1 MRPQRD
7 FLDYLRDILDAMEKA
22 EDFTR
27 KMNFEEFAGDSKTL
41 FAVVRAFEI
50 IGEGAKNIPV
60 SVRRRHPNV
69 PWRKMAGMRDKMIH
83 AYFGIDKA
91 VIWRSL
97 KEDIPVV
104 KPLIATIIRE
114 MTTR

>member
-27 KMNFEEFAGDSKTL
+27 KMNFEEFARDSKTL

-50 IGEGAKNIPV
+50 IGEGA
-60 SVRRRHPNV
+60 
-69 PWRKMAGMRDKMIH
+69 
-83 AYFGIDKA
+83 
-91 VIWRSL
+91 
-97 KEDIPVV
+97 
-104 KPLIATIIRE
+104 
-114 MTTR
+114 